1 MDANLLYNHRILE
14 NIRKEIA
21 DVEVDAKITRGC
33 ISDKEVWKEFEDL
46 LPNPGYSW
54 GRVSQHLKTLDLA
67 WDQKYLM
74 GNALIEQGE
83 DHKEILL

>member
-1 MDANLLYNHRILE
+1 MRN
-14 NIRKEIA
+14 KIA
-21 DVEVDAKITRGC
+21 YVEEDAKITCHC
-33 ISDKEVWKEFEDL
+33 IYDEEFQKELEDL
-46 LPNPGYSW
+46 LTDPGYSW

-67 WDQKYLM
+67 WNQKYLM